1 MELGDFFGGVLDL
14 GSSYIASKFAP
25 TPSYPIQTQAFL
37 PTQSTLA
44 AGFVAPPGVVGG
56 GGGGVMVPPGNGG
69 GGGSCGGAS
78 PVWKKV
84 CGVYKWVTPKRRR
97 RKQLLTQ
104 SDAAGLAKLKGIV
117 GQGKVMEVWIAT
129 HSK

>member
-14 GSSYIASKFAP
+14 GSAYISSKFAP
-25 TPSYPIQTQAFL
+25 IQTQQFA
-37 PTQSTLA
+37 PTQSLLA
-44 AGFVAPPGVVGG
+44 AGFVAPPGVVGNGGAPVIPPPPSG
-56 GGGGVMVPPGNGG
+56 GGGA
-69 GGGSCGGAS
+69 CGIPCGPS

-129 HSK
+129 HGGK